1 VQNDVVP
8 AETTVKTHLGQ
19 LIAAGMPK
27 AVGTPQ
33 RVGVRLLG
41 RLKAGGAF
49 YLTAIRV

>member
-1 VQNDVVP
+1 MP
-8 AETTVKTHLGQ
+8 AETTVKTSRPAYSRGHAQ
-19 LIAAGMPK
+19 

-33 RVGVRLLG
+33 HVGVRLLG